1 MNKRTISLLMVM
13 IIIVSLLAGCQGRQT
28 EDETL
33 ENFTAVEVQAAQI
46 GDIENSVVINGR
58 VAASQEVSV
67 MPKAMGTVASLNVE
81 LGDSVQEGDTLF
93 VIEQTD
99 MNLSVSQAANGVD
112 IARKSVAQAENGLNT
127 ARINYELNKEKIEN
141 AQLNLERTRQ
151 LYQEGAVSKS
161 QLEQAELSASQLNL
175 DALQAQVNQ
184 AQISYQQAQEQLQQA
199 QISYQQAESGLS
211 NTVVTSPMTGVVSA
225 LNVKQGQI
233 AASGQPAATIVN
245 MDTVYIRI
253 NVVENVVNSLME
265 GQEVQISVPAAF
277 DGYIDSVIDFV
288 SPSADPMSKLY
299 EVRVYVDNTQY
310 GIRSG
315 MTGTV
320 KLNLE
325 SEEDVIVVPSDAVI
339 DKDDKQVVFVV
350 QEDKAVEKEV
360 RTGLDTGEM
369 IHIISGITEGDEV
382 IVEGQQYVSDG
393 VTVKVVRG
401 E

>member
-1 MNKRTISLLMVM
+1 MIKRSIALLLIM
-13 IIIVSLLAGCQGRQT
+13 IMIASVFAGCQGNQ
-28 EDETL
+28 EEEETL
-33 ENFTAVEVQAAQI
+33 ENFTAVEVQAAQL

-151 LYQEGAVSKS
+151 LYEEGAVSKS

-253 NVVENVVNSLME
+253 NVVENVVNSLVE

-315 MTGTV
+315 MTGSV

-325 SEEDVIVVPSDAVI
+325 REEDVIVVPSDAVI
-339 DKDDKQVVFVV
+339 DKEDKQVVFVV

-360 RTGLDTGEM
+360 QTGLDTGEM
-369 IHIISGITEGDEV
+369 IHVISGITEGEEV

>member
-1 MNKRTISLLMVM
+1 MKKRTISLLMVM
-13 IIIVSLLAGCQGRQT
+13 IMIAGILAGCQGRQT
-28 EDETL
+28 EEEVV
-33 ENFTAVEVQAAQI
+33 ENFTAVEVQAAQL

-315 MTGTV
+315 MTGSV

-369 IHIISGITEGDEV
+369 IHVISGITEGDEV